1 MTPPLLELSA
11 AVTVNERTAAL
22 IDGRV
27 QPAGIRLLVSPME
40 SAEIFWRQLSFAEF
54 DVSEMSL
61 AGLMMAAARGEF
73 TWAALPVYTLRRF
86 YHTQILVRA
95 SAGIERPEDL
105 RGKRAGVPEY
115 LQTSIVWARGVLQD
129 EFGVAPTE
137 LEWFNE
143 RAEDRSLAG
152 GVGFTPPPGL
162 RLTHLRPDQS
172 LDRMLLAGELDA
184 LFHYITATNNV
195 DRSRIDLRS
204 HPDVRPLFPD
214 PAAEGRRF
222 YAKAGYV
229 PVNHCVV
236 VRRSV
241 LERYP
246 WVALNVYDAFVA
258 AKAALDKAGVAMLE
272 PYFAAGLLDGT
283 VRRVVATDPWEYGMR
298 ASRTAVETIAR
309 YLHEQGLTSRRVG
322 VEEVFAASSLT
333 L

>member
-1 MTPPLLELSA
+1 MLELSA
-11 AVTVNERTAAL
+11 AITVNPRTQAL
-22 IDGRV
+22 LDGTV
-27 QPAGIRLLVSPME
+27 TPAGIRLLVSPME

-95 SAGIERPEDL
+95 GAGIEKPQDL

-115 LQTSIVWARGVLQD
+115 LQTSIVWARGVIQH
-129 EFGVAPTE
+129 EFGVAPAE

-152 GVGFTPPPGL
+152 GIGFQPPPGL
-162 RLTHLRPDQS
+162 RLSYLRPDQS

-204 HPDVRPLFPD
+204 RPEVRPLFPD
-214 PAAEGRRF
+214 QAAEGRRF
-222 YAKAGYV
+222 YAKTGIF

-236 VRRSV
+236 VRRST

-246 WVALNVYDAFVA
+246 WVALNIYDAFLA
-258 AKAALDKAGVAMLE
+258 SKAVLNKTGAAMLE
-272 PYFAAGLLDGT
+272 PYLAAGLLDGG
-283 VRRVVATDPWEYGMR
+283 VRSILARDPWEYGFA
-298 ASRTAVETIAR
+298 ASRPALETIAT
-309 YLHEQGLTSRRVG
+309 YLHEQGLTSRKVG
-322 VEEVFAASSLT
+322 LEEVFAPSALSL
-333 L
+333 